1 MTSEIKGD
9 TAQYETRMEKAIDA
23 LKTNKY
29 RSIRKAAIDFN
40 VKRTTLNNQ
49 FNGRKSRRESHE
61 SLQNLSPAEEG
72 ELGRWI
78 SKLMATG
85 FSPRH
90 SLVREMSE
98 AIRNRRLRAVNNEN
112 IELVEYH
119 PFGRYRV
126 RMYINLSHELIN
138 LDSCTDQVVK

>member
-1 MTSEIKGD
+1 
-9 TAQYETRMEKAIDA
+9 MEQAIDA
-23 LKTNKY
+23 LKTKKY

-40 VKRTTLNNQ
+40 IKRTTLNNR

-78 SKLMATG
+78 SKLIATG
-85 FSPRH
+85 FSPLH

-98 AIRNRRLRAVNNEN
+98 AIRNRHLHAINDGNTQ
-112 IELVEYH
+112 LVEY
-119 PFGRYRV
+119 PPLGR
-126 RMYINLSHELIN
+126 
-138 LDSCTDQVVK
+138 D